1 MADAP
6 ARETMTAKSGKRVV
20 FEQPVLPSYRVAVYR
35 ALAEQ
40 LPGPFLLV
48 HGRQPGLPN
57 VEPNGFEARLHPQ
70 RTFRVFG
77 EELFWQSAHWHY
89 ASRKRT
95 DILLLTWNLRYLSLV
110 PALIRARLSGV
121 RTILFGHGYSR
132 TSGDRFT
139 FFRNAVAR
147 LASCV
152 LVYNRAAAASLAE
165 HGLPPERIFV
175 ALNSMDQNAMDA
187 AVAQWTQDPGRLP
200 EWRRQQQLQGVPY
213 VLFISRITPKVR
225 VDLLIDALAI
235 ARKSQPDLQLVIIGS
250 GDTQPLFD
258 HARRAGVEAAIRV
271 IGPLYDEEQ
280 LAPYFLSAQLLAYP
294 SAIGLSLIHA
304 FTYGLP
310 VVTDDNLPNHNPE
323 IEALHPGQNG
333 LLYRA
338 DDAADFARAI
348 LRIVQ
353 NPPVRQTMSAAA
365 RTTATTEF
373 TLARC
378 VAGYLNAIQP
388 RPLANPLEP

>member
-1 MADAP
+1 MADSP
-6 ARETMTAKSGKRVV
+6 AGETMTAKSGKRVV

-35 ALAEQ
+35 ALAER

-48 HGRQPGLPN
+48 HGQQPGLPN
-57 VEPNGFEARLHPQ
+57 VAPDGFAAQLHPQ
-70 RTFRVFG
+70 RTFRLFG
-77 EELFWQSAHWHY
+77 EELFWQPAQWHY
-89 ASRKRT
+89 ATRRRT
-95 DILLLTWNLRYLSLV
+95 DVLLLTWNLRYLSLV

-139 FFRNAVAR
+139 FLRNAVAR

-187 AVAQWTQDPGRLP
+187 AVAHWTQDPGRLP
-200 EWRRQQQLQGVPY
+200 EWQRQQQLQDVPY

-225 VDLLIDALAI
+225 ADLLIDALAI

-250 GDTQPLFD
+250 GDTQPLLE
-258 HARRAGVEAAIRV
+258 HARRAGVEAALRV
-271 IGPLYDEEQ
+271 IGPIYDEEQ
-280 LAPYFLSAQLLAYP
+280 LAPYFLSAKLLAYP
-294 SAIGLSLIHA
+294 AAIGLSLIHA

-333 LLYRA
+333 LLYHA
-338 DDAADFARAI
+338 GDPADFARAI
-348 LRIVQ
+348 VQVVQ
-353 NPPVRQTMSAAA
+353 NSALRQQMSAAA
-365 RTTATTEF
+365 RSTAITEF

-378 VAGYLNAIQP
+378 VAGYLDAIQL
-388 RPLANPLEP
+388 RAFANPPES